1 MRDFKNMDEHVE
13 FCTKQGMSYDEVQAR
28 VQRDEKGV
36 ANKPEFLWGSEDSH
50 KASWCKQV
58 KEFSQTASEG
68 AFPTVPTMML
78 PKEAK
83 FIRKMVNSEFD
94 ELDEALHDF
103 WESGKPGN
111 TVKDHVKVADALIDA
126 IYYLMDCAAKHG
138 LDLDP
143 LFQIIQKANMAKFK
157 NGVIKNSEGKV
168 LKPSGWM
175 DPEPELMA
183 EMQKQLKE

>member
-1 MRDFKNMDEHVE
+1 
-13 FCTKQGMSYDEVQAR
+13 MSS
-28 VQRDEKGV
+28 
-36 ANKPEFLWGSEDSH
+36 NWSTEDTY

-58 KEFSQTASEG
+58 KEFSETASEG
-68 AFPTVPTMML
+68 TFPKAPIMML
-78 PKEAK
+78 PEDAK

-94 ELDEALHDF
+94 ELDEAIKEF
-103 WESGKPGN
+103 WESGKRGDV
-111 TVKDHVKVADALIDA
+111 VKDHVKVADALIDA

-168 LKPSGWM
+168 LKPKDWV
-175 DPEPELMA
+175 DPEPELIA